1 MVCHTERRSGRQRHR
16 NTAAFADGLRPTA
29 PKDSTMRVHQH
40 RLWDWP
46 RMLAVGSLLLM
57 AGVGLKVAGDPQ
69 WGGALAGGGAFAILW
84 TFGRRPVPRGDQ

>member
-16 NTAAFADGLRPTA
+16 NTAAFADGRRPTTL
-29 PKDSTMRVHQH
+29 KDSTMRVQH
-40 RLWDWP
+40 HPLWDWP

-84 TFGRRPVPRGDQ
+84 TCGRRPVRRGGQ